1 MDSIWAL
8 INEILGINLTLAHEH
23 FGVAQRL
30 LTFGGPVNLT
40 QPNDKRPI
48 TKFLLKA
55 Q

>member
-8 INEILGINLTLAHEH
+8 INDILGINLALAHGL
-23 FGVAQRL
+23 FGVAHRL

-40 QPNDKRPI
+40 KPNDKRPI
-48 TKFLLKA
+48 TQLLLKA